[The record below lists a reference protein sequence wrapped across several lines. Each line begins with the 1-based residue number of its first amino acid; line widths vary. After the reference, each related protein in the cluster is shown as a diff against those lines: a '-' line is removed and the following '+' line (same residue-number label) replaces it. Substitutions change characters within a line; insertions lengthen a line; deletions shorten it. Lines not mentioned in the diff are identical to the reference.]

1 MELFNNNISSI
12 CFINFL
18 ISVKLKAKIFIGSA
32 SESLK
37 IAKAIEY
44 RLSKKA
50 EVTIW
55 DEYMVSLGETALDI
69 LIGAVE
75 NFDFAI
81 FIFSNDDIINSR
93 GRVFQGPRDNV
104 IFELGLFM
112 SKLGKNRVYI
122 INAKEQLKIPSDLEG
137 ITFGVINQDR
147 DDNNLIAAA
156 SPVCTILENQ
166 IDKLGKRKENII
178 KSTIDQ
184 SLLIKEHIPKSLQ
197 NHFKKIGIDRIDYSF
212 RTGLSIKESID
223 AVQLSLS
230 FLGIAGIKWVNEH
243 EAFSDMIKRLVLRK
257 TNNQIRFLLLN
268 PASDSAVSFNKARS
282 FSIEVFRKEVSNT
295 IHFLKDIK
303 EKSGVDIQ
311 IKLYDELPNWRMT
324 IVDGFKIALGNYSPM
339 SKDGYNGPQLI
350 FKSGDNWNFSH
361 NLISYYEEK
370 WNTSKI
376 I

>member
-1 MELFNNNISSI
+1 M
-12 CFINFL
+12 
-18 ISVKLKAKIFIGSA
+18 
-32 SESLK
+32 
-37 IAKAIEY
+37 EY

-55 DEYMVSLGETALDI
+55 DEYIVSLGETTLDI

-75 NFDFAI
+75 KFDFAI

-122 INAKEQLKIPSDLEG
+122 INAKKQLKIPSDLEG
-137 ITFGVINQDR
+137 ITFGIIDQDR
-147 DDNNLIAAA
+147 DDNNLIAAV

-178 KSTIDQ
+178 KSIIDQ
-184 SLLIKEHIPKSLQ
+184 SLLVNEHIPKSLQ
-197 NHFKKIGIDRIDYSF
+197 NHFSKIGIDRIDYSF
-212 RTGLSIKESID
+212 KTGFSIKESID
-223 AVQLSLS
+223 TVQLSLS
-230 FLGIAGIKWVNEH
+230 FLGIAGIKWVNER
-243 EAFSDMIKRLVLRK
+243 EVFSNMIKRLVLRK

-268 PASDSAVSFNKARS
+268 PDSDSAISFNKARN
-282 FSIEVFRKEVSNT
+282 FPIEVFKEEVNNT
-295 IHFLKDIK
+295 IHFLIDIR
-303 EKSGVDIQ
+303 EKSGIDIQ

-324 IVDGFKIALGNYSPM
+324 IIDGFKIALGNYSPM
-339 SKDGYNGPQLI
+339 SKDGYNSPQLI
-350 FKSGDNWNFSH
+350 FKSGGNWNFSH